1 MAARI
6 LRLAHRGD
14 SRRAPENTL
23 AAFLAALSIP
33 ACDGLEFDVRLSADG
48 VPVIYHD
55 ATLERVHGR
64 SEWVETLPSAA
75 LGALGVPTLGE
86 VLATVGPRPFL
97 DVELKVDVGP
107 AAVEVLA
114 AARGRE
120 LTNAAVSSFHPA
132 TLERVAHLAP
142 AWSRWLNSDR
152 LDAAVIA
159 AAVELGCRGVAVAW
173 RALDPGSV
181 RHARAA
187 GLDLVAFTV
196 RRRATFDRL
205 ARLGLVAVCVE
216 GPALDGPAVDER
228 GEKP

>member
-1 MAARI
+1 VAART

-14 SRRAPENTL
+14 ARRVPENTL

-64 SEWVETLPSAA
+64 SDWVETLPAAA
-75 LGALGVPTLGE
+75 LGALGVPTL
-86 VLATVGPRPFL
+86 ATVLTTVGRRPFL
-97 DVELKVDVGP
+97 DVELKVDAGP

-114 AARGRE
+114 SGRGRD
-120 LTNAAVSSFHPA
+120 LANAVVSSFHPA
-132 TLERVAHLAP
+132 ALERVAHLAP
-142 AWSRWLNSDR
+142 AWPRWLNSDR
-152 LDAAVIA
+152 LDEAVVA

-205 ARLGLVAVCVE
+205 ERLGLVAACVE
-216 GPALDGPAVDER
+216 GPALDGPAAHERVDER
-228 GEKP
+228 

>member
-1 MAARI
+1 MAVRT

-14 SRRAPENTL
+14 WRRAPENTI
-23 AAFLAALSIP
+23 AAFVAALAIP
-33 ACDGLEFDVRLSADG
+33 ACDGLEFDVRMSADG

-64 SEWVETLPSAA
+64 PEWIETVSAA
-75 LGALGVPTLGE
+75 TLGALAVPTLAE
-86 VLATVGPRPFL
+86 VLTTVGRRPFL

-114 AARGRE
+114 AGRGRG
-120 LTNAAVSSFHPA
+120 LANAVVSSFHPA
-132 TLERVAHLAP
+132 ALERVAHLAP
-142 AWSRWLNSDR
+142 TWPRWLNSDR
-152 LDAAVIA
+152 LDQAVIA
-159 AAVELGCRGVAVAW
+159 VAVDLGCRGVAVAW
-173 RALDPGSV
+173 RALDPGSM

-205 ARLGLVAVCVE
+205 ERLGLVAACVE
-216 GPALDGPAVDER
+216 GPALDGPGLDVRKE
-228 GEKP
+228 EP

>member
-1 MAARI
+1 MRT

-14 SRRAPENTL
+14 WRRAPENTI
-23 AAFLAALSIP
+23 AAFVAALAIP
-33 ACDGLEFDVRLSADG
+33 ACDGLEVDVRMSADG

-64 SEWVETLPSAA
+64 PEWVETVSAA
-75 LGALGVPTLGE
+75 TLGALAVPTLAE
-86 VLATVGPRPFL
+86 VLTTVGRRPFL

-107 AAVEVLA
+107 AAVEVLKA
-114 AARGRE
+114 GRGRG
-120 LTNAAVSSFHPA
+120 LANAVVSSFHPA
-132 TLERVAHLAP
+132 ALERVAHLAP
-142 AWSRWLNSDR
+142 TWPRWLNSDR
-152 LDAAVIA
+152 LDQAVIA
-159 AAVELGCRGVAVAW
+159 AAVDLGCRGVAVAW

-205 ARLGLVAVCVE
+205 ARLGLVAACVE
-216 GPALDGPAVDER
+216 GPALDGPSPYVRAE
-228 GEKP
+228 EP